1 MFVRAWLAT
10 RADRLLDTLPD
21 TSSCREPFFNFTAGI
36 ATGGPAR
43 RFGLQTAQVLCPNS
57 VSSWAF
63 SEARIEADAP
73 RQLEMLREDERRS
86 NQQAKTSDPLW
97 IRFTNGSG
105 DRVSSL
111 HVNATDEE
119 LMIRFQRGDRPAF
132 GVIVRRHKTPLYN
145 FALRQLG
152 SGPVAEEVVQEAFVR
167 VVQSA
172 TEFKHAARF
181 STWLYAI
188 TRNLCID
195 HLRKSALRRHASLDA
210 PAAPTAPV
218 RGSDG
223 DGGSLGERTADTRA
237 NVERAAVSVEIG
249 ERVLEAI
256 DGLPVEQ
263 REVFLMREVGSLPF
277 RDIAQIVGVS
287 ENTVKSRMRYALE
300 RLQAALCEFEEYARA
315 LR

>member
-1 MFVRAWLAT
+1 VRAWLAT
-10 RADRLLDTLPD
+10 RADGLSDTLPD
-21 TSSCREPFFNFTAGI
+21 TSSCREPFLKFMAGM
-36 ATGGPAR
+36 AAGGPCQCFGPQAAQAR
-43 RFGLQTAQVLCPNS
+43 RPNS
-57 VSSWAF
+57 VSSWAL
-63 SEARIEADAP
+63 SEPRIEAGTP
-73 RQLEMLREDERRS
+73 QPLEMLREDERRS

-97 IRFTNGSG
+97 IRFTNGLG

-172 TEFKHAARF
+172 TEFRHAARF

-188 TRNLCID
+188 ARNLCID

-210 PAAPTAPV
+210 PAAPV
-218 RGSDG
+218 RASDG

-237 NVERAAVSVEIG
+237 NVERAAVSVEIR

-287 ENTVKSRMRYALE
+287 ENTIKSRMRYALE
-300 RLQAALCEFEEYARA
+300 RLQAALSEFEEYARA